1 MAEYMLR
8 GRAIHAANRLY
19 AHGNKSAPVSHH
31 MNTYP
36 RWALNCISGE
46 FVPAMFLHP
55 LDCTLRC
62 ARSPLP
68 SRPTPS
74 TAFPSRPTLL
84 FAPPLARDVQVAMLN
99 WAASPRDQG
108 EGMSNFHCK
117 QSLNS
122 LICPAVFNHHT
133 AWQGWNATADGRGN
147 ATRRRFTLTSE
158 SFLQW
163 SLFRKNI
170 TVVYGNAC
178 GSACGRERM
187 RQRMRQRMQ
196 QRMQR
201 VAASRLC
208 LPALPLRF
216 TVLRDDH

>member
-1 MAEYMLR
+1 
-8 GRAIHAANRLY
+8 
-19 AHGNKSAPVSHH
+19 
-31 MNTYP
+31 
-36 RWALNCISGE
+36 
-46 FVPAMFLHP
+46 
-55 LDCTLRC
+55 
-62 ARSPLP
+62 
-68 SRPTPS
+68 
-74 TAFPSRPTLL
+74 
-84 FAPPLARDVQVAMLN
+84 MLN

-187 RQRMRQRMQ
+187 RQRMQ